1 MISKEVVLMI
11 KIAVVDDEIDQIE
24 QIVKIVSD
32 FFSQQKIA
40 FEIEKFSDGETLLE
54 KSSPYDIIFL
64 DIQMNGIDGIET
76 ASHLRKKD
84 KKTALIY
91 ISNYSEKMAVSFSV
105 HPFAFIEKPVN
116 FGKIYDNLYDYIEYI
131 ENCNKKRCFL
141 FNLYH
146 GGTITIDIDSI
157 LFLEYIKNRV
167 IQLITTDAEH
177 SITGSISD
185 LSEQL
190 SKYDFISPHKSF
202 IINQA
207 HITAFSDNIQI
218 YGKYSVPVAK
228 NRKKLILQQI
238 NSYMHNHL
246 LD

>member
-1 MISKEVVLMI
+1 MI
-11 KIAVVDDEIDQIE
+11 KIAVIDDEKNDIE

-32 FFSQQKIA
+32 FFNQRKIA
-40 FEIEKFSDGETLLE
+40 IEIDKFHDGESLLN
-54 KSSPYDIIFL
+54 KDYSYDIIFL

-91 ISNYSEKMAVSFSV
+91 ISNYSERMSASFSV

-116 FGKIYDNLYDYIEYI
+116 SDKIYNNLIDYMEYVKI
-131 ENCNKKRCFL
+131 SNKKRCFL

-146 GGTITIDIDSI
+146 GGTITVDIDSI

-167 IQLITTDAEH
+167 IQLITTDSEH
-177 SITGSISD
+177 SIMGSISD

-202 IINQA
+202 IVNPM
-207 HITAFSDNIQI
+207 HITAFGNDIQI
-218 YGKYSVPVAK
+218 YKKYSVPIAK
-228 NRKKLILQQI
+228 NKKKIIREQI
-238 NSYMHNHL
+238 NSYMHRHL

>member
-1 MISKEVVLMI
+1 MI
-11 KIAVVDDEIDQIE
+11 KIAVVDDETDQIE
-24 QIVKIVSD
+24 QIVKIVTD
-32 FFSQQKIA
+32 FFNQHKLSI
-40 FEIEKFSDGETLLE
+40 EIDEFPDGESLLN
-54 KSSPYDIIFL
+54 KDYSYDIIFL

-76 ASHLRKKD
+76 AGLLRKKD

-116 FGKIYDNLYDYIEYI
+116 HDKIHNNLQDYIEYI
-131 ENCNKKRCFL
+131 ENSNKKRYFL

-146 GGTITIDIDSI
+146 GGAVTIDIDRI

-167 IQLITTDAEH
+167 IQLITTDSEH
-177 SITGSISD
+177 LITGNICD

-190 SKYDFISPHKSF
+190 GKYDFFSPHKSF
-202 IINQA
+202 IVNQA
-207 HITAFSDNIQI
+207 HITAFGDNIQI
-218 YGKYSVPVAK
+218 YRKYSVPVAK
-228 NRKKLILQQI
+228 NKKKIILEQI
-238 NSYMHNHL
+238 NNYMHRHL

>member
-1 MISKEVVLMI
+1 MI
-11 KIAVVDDEIDQIE
+11 KIAVVDDETDQIE
-24 QIVKIVSD
+24 QILKIVTD
-32 FFSQQKIA
+32 FFNQHKLSI
-40 FEIEKFSDGETLLE
+40 EIDEFPDGESLLN
-54 KSSPYDIIFL
+54 KDYSYDIIFL

-76 ASHLRKKD
+76 AGLLRKKD

-116 FGKIYDNLYDYIEYI
+116 HDKIHNNLQDYIEYI
-131 ENCNKKRCFL
+131 ENSNKKRYFL

-146 GGTITIDIDSI
+146 GGAVTIDIDRI

-167 IQLITTDAEH
+167 IQLITTDSEH
-177 SITGSISD
+177 LITGNICD

-190 SKYDFISPHKSF
+190 GKYDFISPHKSF
-202 IINQA
+202 IVNQA
-207 HITAFSDNIQI
+207 HITAFGDNIQI
-218 YGKYSVPVAK
+218 YRKYSVPVAK
-228 NRKKLILQQI
+228 NKKKIILEQI
-238 NSYMHNHL
+238 NNYMHRHL